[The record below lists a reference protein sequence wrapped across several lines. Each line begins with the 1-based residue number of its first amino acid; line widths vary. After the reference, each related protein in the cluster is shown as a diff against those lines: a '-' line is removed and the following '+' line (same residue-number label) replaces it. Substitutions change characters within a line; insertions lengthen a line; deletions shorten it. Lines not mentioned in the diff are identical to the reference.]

1 MQMRGQGREIWT
13 QYNAYV
19 GECMVQTYTQ
29 KKYFSGSFS
38 YSSAIMYNIHIS
50 LHILI
55 YNYIE

>member
-38 YSSAIMYNIHIS
+38 YSSAIMYNIHIPC
-50 LHILI
+50 I
-55 YNYIE
+55 Y